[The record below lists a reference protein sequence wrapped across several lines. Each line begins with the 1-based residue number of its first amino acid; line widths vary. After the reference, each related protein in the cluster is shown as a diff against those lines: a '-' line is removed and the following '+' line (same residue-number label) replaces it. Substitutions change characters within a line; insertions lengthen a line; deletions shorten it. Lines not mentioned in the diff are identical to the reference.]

1 MVFKVTNSLTNST
14 KTEQNQDSLIRY
26 LEEEHNRASNLNYTA
41 NIHISNIDK
50 KNQIISEISCEL
62 PFPSK
67 KQEIA
72 LFVSDFVSSSGDNQ
86 KSKKINLPFFKGST
100 PTVDPV
106 APTETPKP
114 ADATPTPNPVT
125 PTETPKPTEP
135 TPTADPVAP
144 TETPKPTEPTPTV
157 DPVVPADT
165 PTPADATPKKTG
177 TYKAPA
183 TQPKNT
189 NRSKLYKGISAVV
202 LGFTVCLLSINS
214 VALLST
220 QKKLANTIDKV
231 EKQSEALEKSGDNST
246 DVFSRYFISNYLRD
260 AKTANDFSD
269 NENLEKNGLS
279 SPSSASSIMLFSKEK
294 KGDKY
299 LMTYVVTYTVD
310 TNTFTNKMSF
320 EIKKSDKAKF
330 GYLVTSDKI
339 TLSDYTK

>member
-67 KQEIA
+67 QEIA
-72 LFVSDFVSSSGDNQ
+72 LFVSDFASSSGDNQ
-86 KSKKINLPFFKGST
+86 KSKKINLPFFKGS
-100 PTVDPV
+100 
-106 APTETPKP
+106 
-114 ADATPTPNPVT
+114 
-125 PTETPKPTEP
+125 

-157 DPVVPADT
+157 DPVTPTETPKITNATPTADPVAPTET

-231 EKQSEALEKSGDNST
+231 EKQSEALKKSGDNST

-269 NENLEKNGLS
+269 NEKLEKNGLS

>member
-67 KQEIA
+67 QEIS

-114 ADATPTPNPVT
+114 
-125 PTETPKPTEP
+125 TEP
-135 TPTADPVAP
+135 TPTVDPVAP

-157 DPVVPADT
+157 DPVT
-165 PTPADATPKKTG
+165 PTETPKPKKTG

-269 NENLEKNGLS
+269 NEKLEKNGLS
-279 SPSSASSIMLFSKEK
+279 TPSSASSIMLFSKEK

>member
-67 KQEIA
+67 QEIS

-106 APTETPKP
+106 VPAETPKP
-114 ADATPTPNPVT
+114 TELTPTVDPVT
-125 PTETPKPTEP
+125 PTETPKPS
-135 TPTADPVAP
+135 
-144 TETPKPTEPTPTV
+144 
-157 DPVVPADT
+157 
-165 PTPADATPKKTG
+165 DATPKKTG
-177 TYKAPA
+177 TYKVPA

-279 SPSSASSIMLFSKEK
+279 TPSSASSIMLFSKEK

>member
-67 KQEIA
+67 QEIA

-86 KSKKINLPFFKGST
+86 KNKKINLPFLKGST
-100 PTVDPV
+100 PKTVET
-106 APTETPKP
+106 APTETPLP
-114 ADATPTPNPVT
+114 PEVPTP
-125 PTETPKPTEP
+125 
-135 TPTADPVAP
+135 DPVAP

-157 DPVVPADT
+157 DPVAPTET

-220 QKKLANTIDKV
+220 QKKLAHTIDKV

-260 AKTANDFSD
+260 AKTASDFSD
-269 NENLEKNGLS
+269 NEKLEKNGLS
-279 SPSSASSIMLFSKEK
+279 SPSSASSIMLFSKEQ

>member
-67 KQEIA
+67 QEIS

-100 PTVDPV
+100 PTPNPV

-114 ADATPTPNPVT
+114 TELTPTVDPVP

-135 TPTADPVAP
+135 TPNPVAP
-144 TETPKPTEPTPTV
+144 TETPKPAEPTPTV
-157 DPVVPADT
+157 DPVPPTET
-165 PTPADATPKKTG
+165 PKPADATPKKTG
-177 TYKAPA
+177 TYKVPA

-269 NENLEKNGLS
+269 NEKLEKNGLS

-320 EIKKSDKAKF
+320 EVKKSDKAKF

>member
-67 KQEIA
+67 QEIA

-100 PTVDPV
+100 PT
-106 APTETPKP
+106 
-114 ADATPTPNPVT
+114 
-125 PTETPKPTEP
+125 
-135 TPTADPVAP
+135 ADPVAP

-157 DPVVPADT
+157 DPVT
-165 PTPADATPKKTG
+165 PTETPKITKPTTPEPTADPVAPTETPKPADATPKKTG

-269 NENLEKNGLS
+269 NEKLEKNGLS
-279 SPSSASSIMLFSKEK
+279 TPSSASSIMLFSKEK

>member
-50 KNQIISEISCEL
+50 KNQVISEISCEL
-62 PFPSK
+62 PFPS

-86 KSKKINLPFFKGST
+86 KSKKINLPFLKGST
-100 PTVDPV
+100 PKMVET
-106 APTETPKP
+106 APTETPLP
-114 ADATPTPNPVT
+114 PEV
-125 PTETPKPTEP
+125 P
-135 TPTADPVAP
+135 TPTADPVVPA
-144 TETPKPTEPTPTV
+144 ETPKPTEPTPTV
-157 DPVVPADT
+157 DPVVPAET

-260 AKTANDFSD
+260 AKTASDFSD
-269 NENLEKNGLS
+269 NEKLEKNGLS
-279 SPSSASSIMLFSKEK
+279 SPSSASSIMLFSKEQ

>member
-67 KQEIA
+67 QEIA

-100 PTVDPV
+100 PS
-106 APTETPKP
+106 
-114 ADATPTPNPVT
+114 
-125 PTETPKPTEP
+125 
-135 TPTADPVAP
+135 ADPVAP

-157 DPVVPADT
+157 DPVAPTETPKITNAT
-165 PTPADATPKKTG
+165 PTADPVAPTETPKPADATPKKTG
-177 TYKAPA
+177 TYKEPA

-269 NENLEKNGLS
+269 NEKLEKNGLS

>member
-50 KNQIISEISCEL
+50 KNQVISEISCEL
-62 PFPSK
+62 PFPS

-86 KSKKINLPFFKGST
+86 KSKKINLPFLKGST
-100 PTVDPV
+100 PKMVET
-106 APTETPKP
+106 APTETPLP
-114 ADATPTPNPVT
+114 PEV
-125 PTETPKPTEP
+125 P

-157 DPVVPADT
+157 DPVVPAET

-220 QKKLANTIDKV
+220 QKKLASTIDKV

-260 AKTANDFSD
+260 AKTASDFSD
-269 NENLEKNGLS
+269 NEKLEKNGLS
-279 SPSSASSIMLFSKEK
+279 TPSSASSIMLFSKEQ

>member
-67 KQEIA
+67 QEIA

-100 PTVDPV
+100 PT
-106 APTETPKP
+106 
-114 ADATPTPNPVT
+114 
-125 PTETPKPTEP
+125 
-135 TPTADPVAP
+135 ADPVAP

-157 DPVVPADT
+157 DPVT
-165 PTPADATPKKTG
+165 PTETPKITKPTTPEPTADPVAPTETTG

-269 NENLEKNGLS
+269 NEKLEKNGLS
-279 SPSSASSIMLFSKEK
+279 TPSSASSIMLFSKEK

>member
-50 KNQIISEISCEL
+50 KNQVISEISCEL
-62 PFPSK
+62 PFPS

-86 KSKKINLPFFKGST
+86 KSKKINLPFLKGST
-100 PTVDPV
+100 PKMVET
-106 APTETPKP
+106 APTETPLP
-114 ADATPTPNPVT
+114 PEV
-125 PTETPKPTEP
+125 P

-157 DPVVPADT
+157 DPVAPAET

-260 AKTANDFSD
+260 AKTASDFSD
-269 NENLEKNGLS
+269 NEKLEKNGLS
-279 SPSSASSIMLFSKEK
+279 SPSSASSIMLFSKEQ

>member
-67 KQEIA
+67 QEIS

-106 APTETPKP
+106 VPTETPKP
-114 ADATPTPNPVT
+114 TELTPTVDPVT
-125 PTETPKPTEP
+125 PTETPK
-135 TPTADPVAP
+135 
-144 TETPKPTEPTPTV
+144 
-157 DPVVPADT
+157 
-165 PTPADATPKKTG
+165 PADATPKKTG
-177 TYKAPA
+177 TYKVPA

-279 SPSSASSIMLFSKEK
+279 TPSSASSIMLFSKEK

>member
-67 KQEIA
+67 QEIA

-86 KSKKINLPFFKGST
+86 KNKKINLPFLKGSTPKTVETAPTETPLPPEVPTPDPVAPTETPKPTEPT

-114 ADATPTPNPVT
+114 ADATPTPNPV
-125 PTETPKPTEP
+125 
-135 TPTADPVAP
+135 AP
-144 TETPKPTEPTPTV
+144 TETPK
-157 DPVVPADT
+157 
-165 PTPADATPKKTG
+165 PADATPKKTS

-220 QKKLANTIDKV
+220 QKKLAHTIDKV

-260 AKTANDFSD
+260 AKTASDFSD
-269 NENLEKNGLS
+269 NEKLEKNGLS
-279 SPSSASSIMLFSKEK
+279 SPSSASSIMLFSKEQ

>member
-67 KQEIA
+67 QEIA

-106 APTETPKP
+106 APTETPKI
-114 ADATPTPNPVT
+114 T
-125 PTETPKPTEP
+125 KPTTPE
-135 TPTADPVAP
+135 PTADPVAP
-144 TETPKPTEPTPTV
+144 TETPK
-157 DPVVPADT
+157 
-165 PTPADATPKKTG
+165 PADATPKKTG

-269 NENLEKNGLS
+269 NEKLEKNGLS
-279 SPSSASSIMLFSKEK
+279 TPSSASSIMLFSKEK

>member
-67 KQEIA
+67 QEIS

-106 APTETPKP
+106 VPAETPKP
-114 ADATPTPNPVT
+114 TELTPTVDPVT
-125 PTETPKPTEP
+125 PTETPKP
-135 TPTADPVAP
+135 AD
-144 TETPKPTEPTPTV
+144 E
-157 DPVVPADT
+157 
-165 PTPADATPKKTG
+165 TPKKTG
-177 TYKAPA
+177 TYKVPA

-279 SPSSASSIMLFSKEK
+279 TPSSASSIMLFSKEK

>member
-67 KQEIA
+67 QEIS

-106 APTETPKP
+106 
-114 ADATPTPNPVT
+114 T
-125 PTETPKPTEP
+125 PTETPK
-135 TPTADPVAP
+135 
-144 TETPKPTEPTPTV
+144 
-157 DPVVPADT
+157 
-165 PTPADATPKKTG
+165 PADATPKKTG
-177 TYKAPA
+177 TYKVPA

-279 SPSSASSIMLFSKEK
+279 TPSSASSIMLFSKEK

>member
-67 KQEIA
+67 QEIS

-106 APTETPKP
+106 VP
-114 ADATPTPNPVT
+114 A
-125 PTETPKPTEP
+125 
-135 TPTADPVAP
+135 
-144 TETPKPTEPTPTV
+144 ETPKPTEPTPTV
-157 DPVVPADT
+157 DPVPPTET
-165 PTPADATPKKTG
+165 PKPADATPKKTG
-177 TYKAPA
+177 TYKVPA

-269 NENLEKNGLS
+269 NEKLEKNGLS

>member
-1 MVFKVTNSLTNST
+1 MKKYLFLLSVSTLASFQSAQAQENTTIETPKTVETAPTVVLKPTTPTPTVLTPTTVETAPTETPKITNATPTADPVTP
-14 KTEQNQDSLIRY
+14 TETPKPT
-26 LEEEHNRASNLNYTA
+26 E
-41 NIHISNIDK
+41 
-50 KNQIISEISCEL
+50 
-62 PFPSK
+62 P
-67 KQEIA
+67 
-72 LFVSDFVSSSGDNQ
+72 
-86 KSKKINLPFFKGST
+86 T

-114 ADATPTPNPVT
+114 ADATP
-125 PTETPKPTEP
+125 
-135 TPTADPVAP
+135 
-144 TETPKPTEPTPTV
+144 
-157 DPVVPADT
+157 
-165 PTPADATPKKTG
+165 KKTG
-177 TYKAPA
+177 TYKVPA

-279 SPSSASSIMLFSKEK
+279 TPSSASSIMLFSKEK

>member
-26 LEEEHNRASNLNYTA
+26 LEEENNRASNLNYTA

-67 KQEIA
+67 QEIA

-100 PTVDPV
+100 PT
-106 APTETPKP
+106 
-114 ADATPTPNPVT
+114 
-125 PTETPKPTEP
+125 
-135 TPTADPVAP
+135 ADPVAP

-157 DPVVPADT
+157 DPVTPTETPRITKPTTPAPTADPVAPTET
-165 PTPADATPKKTG
+165 PTPADAPPKKTG

-269 NENLEKNGLS
+269 NEKLEKNGLS
-279 SPSSASSIMLFSKEK
+279 TPSSASSIMLFSKEK

>member
-67 KQEIA
+67 QEIA

-86 KSKKINLPFFKGST
+86 KNKKINLPFLKGST
-100 PTVDPV
+100 PKTVET
-106 APTETPKP
+106 APTETPLP
-114 ADATPTPNPVT
+114 PEVPT
-125 PTETPKPTEP
+125 
-135 TPTADPVAP
+135 TADPVAP

-157 DPVVPADT
+157 DPVVPTET
-165 PTPADATPKKTG
+165 PKPADATPKKTG
-177 TYKAPA
+177 TYKVSA

-279 SPSSASSIMLFSKEK
+279 TPSSASSIMLFSKEK

>member
-50 KNQIISEISCEL
+50 KNQVISEISCEL
-62 PFPSK
+62 PFPS

-86 KSKKINLPFFKGST
+86 KSKKINLPFLKGST
-100 PTVDPV
+100 PKMVET
-106 APTETPKP
+106 APTETPLP
-114 ADATPTPNPVT
+114 PEV
-125 PTETPKPTEP
+125 P

-144 TETPKPTEPTPTV
+144 AETPK
-157 DPVVPADT
+157 
-165 PTPADATPKKTG
+165 PADATPKKTG
-177 TYKAPA
+177 TYQAPA

-260 AKTANDFSD
+260 AKTASDFSD
-269 NENLEKNGLS
+269 NEKLEKNGLS
-279 SPSSASSIMLFSKEK
+279 SPSSASSIMLFSKEQ

>member
-67 KQEIA
+67 QEIA

-86 KSKKINLPFFKGST
+86 KNKKINLPFLKGST
-100 PTVDPV
+100 PKTVET
-106 APTETPKP
+106 APTETPLP
-114 ADATPTPNPVT
+114 PEVPTP
-125 PTETPKPTEP
+125 
-135 TPTADPVAP
+135 DPVAP
-144 TETPKPTEPTPTV
+144 TETPKPTEPTSTV
-157 DPVVPADT
+157 DPVAPTET

-260 AKTANDFSD
+260 AKTASDFSD
-269 NENLEKNGLS
+269 NEKLEKNGLS
-279 SPSSASSIMLFSKEK
+279 SPSSASSIMLFSKEQ

-339 TLSDYTK
+339 TLSDYTKQE

>member
-67 KQEIA
+67 QEIT

-100 PTVDPV
+100 PTADPVAPTETPKPTEPTPTVDPV

-114 ADATPTPNPVT
+114 ADATPTPNPV
-125 PTETPKPTEP
+125 
-135 TPTADPVAP
+135 AP
-144 TETPKPTEPTPTV
+144 TETPK
-157 DPVVPADT
+157 
-165 PTPADATPKKTG
+165 PADATPKKTG

-269 NENLEKNGLS
+269 NEKLEKNGLS

>member
-67 KQEIA
+67 QEIA

-100 PTVDPV
+100 PTADPV

-114 ADATPTPNPVT
+114 ADATPTPN
-125 PTETPKPTEP
+125 
-135 TPTADPVAP
+135 PVAP

-165 PTPADATPKKTG
+165 LTPADATPKKTG
-177 TYKAPA
+177 IYKAPA

>member
-67 KQEIA
+67 QEIA

-100 PTVDPV
+100 PT
-106 APTETPKP
+106 
-114 ADATPTPNPVT
+114 
-125 PTETPKPTEP
+125 
-135 TPTADPVAP
+135 ADPVAP

-157 DPVVPADT
+157 DPVTLTETPKPADAT
-165 PTPADATPKKTG
+165 PNPVAPTETPKPADATPKKTG
-177 TYKAPA
+177 TYKEPA

-269 NENLEKNGLS
+269 NEKLEKNGLS

>member
-67 KQEIA
+67 QEIA

-100 PTVDPV
+100 PTADPV
-106 APTETPKP
+106 VPTETPKP
-114 ADATPTPNPVT
+114 ADATPTPNPV
-125 PTETPKPTEP
+125 
-135 TPTADPVAP
+135 AP
-144 TETPKPTEPTPTV
+144 TETPK
-157 DPVVPADT
+157 
-165 PTPADATPKKTG
+165 PADATPKKTG
-177 TYKAPA
+177 TYKAPT

-269 NENLEKNGLS
+269 NEKLEKNGLS

>member
-67 KQEIA
+67 QEIA

-100 PTVDPV
+100 PT
-106 APTETPKP
+106 
-114 ADATPTPNPVT
+114 
-125 PTETPKPTEP
+125 
-135 TPTADPVAP
+135 ADPVAP

-157 DPVVPADT
+157 DPVTPTETPKITNATPTADPVAPTET

-269 NENLEKNGLS
+269 NEKLEKNGLS

>member
-67 KQEIA
+67 QEIA

-100 PTVDPV
+100 PT
-106 APTETPKP
+106 
-114 ADATPTPNPVT
+114 
-125 PTETPKPTEP
+125 
-135 TPTADPVAP
+135 ADPVAP

-157 DPVVPADT
+157 DPVTLTETPKPADAT
-165 PTPADATPKKTG
+165 PTPNPVAPTETPKPVDATPKKTG
-177 TYKAPA
+177 TYQALA

-260 AKTANDFSD
+260 AKTANDFTD
-269 NENLEKNGLS
+269 NEKLEKNGLS

>member
-67 KQEIA
+67 QEIA

-100 PTVDPV
+100 PTADPV

-125 PTETPKPTEP
+125 PTETPKPANA

-144 TETPKPTEPTPTV
+144 TETPKP
-157 DPVVPADT
+157 AN
-165 PTPADATPKKTG
+165 ATPKKTG

>member
-67 KQEIA
+67 QEIA

-86 KSKKINLPFFKGST
+86 KNKKINLPFLKGST
-100 PTVDPV
+100 PKTVET
-106 APTETPKP
+106 APTETPLP
-114 ADATPTPNPVT
+114 PEV
-125 PTETPKPTEP
+125 
-135 TPTADPVAP
+135 PTADPVVP

-157 DPVVPADT
+157 DPVVPAET

-183 TQPKNT
+183 TQSKNT

-220 QKKLANTIDKV
+220 QKKLASTIDKV

-260 AKTANDFSD
+260 AKTASDFSD
-269 NENLEKNGLS
+269 NEKLEKNGLS
-279 SPSSASSIMLFSKEK
+279 TPSSASSIMLFSKEQ

>member
-67 KQEIA
+67 QEIS

-106 APTETPKP
+106 VP
-114 ADATPTPNPVT
+114 A
-125 PTETPKPTEP
+125 ETPKPTEL
-135 TPTADPVAP
+135 TPTVDPVTP

-157 DPVVPADT
+157 DPVT
-165 PTPADATPKKTG
+165 PTETPNPADATPKKTG
-177 TYKAPA
+177 TYKVPA

-269 NENLEKNGLS
+269 NEKLEKNGLS
-279 SPSSASSIMLFSKEK
+279 TPSSASSIMLFSKEK

>member
-67 KQEIA
+67 QEIA

-86 KSKKINLPFFKGST
+86 KNKKINLPFLKGST
-100 PTVDPV
+100 PKTVET
-106 APTETPKP
+106 APTETPLP
-114 ADATPTPNPVT
+114 PEVPT
-125 PTETPKPTEP
+125 
-135 TPTADPVAP
+135 TADPVAP

-157 DPVVPADT
+157 DPVAPTET
-165 PTPADATPKKTG
+165 PKPADATPKKTG
-177 TYKAPA
+177 TYKVPA

-279 SPSSASSIMLFSKEK
+279 TPSSASSIMLFSKEK

>member
-67 KQEIA
+67 QEIA

-100 PTVDPV
+100 PT
-106 APTETPKP
+106 
-114 ADATPTPNPVT
+114 
-125 PTETPKPTEP
+125 
-135 TPTADPVAP
+135 ADPVAP

-157 DPVVPADT
+157 DPVT
-165 PTPADATPKKTG
+165 PTETPKPADATPKKTG

-183 TQPKNT
+183 TRPKNT

-260 AKTANDFSD
+260 AKTASDFSD
-269 NENLEKNGLS
+269 NEKLEKNGLS
-279 SPSSASSIMLFSKEK
+279 SPSSASSIMLFSKEQ